1 MINTDWTDP
10 IKVIWILLRYRT
22 TLVKNLDMLPPKKQE
37 RYKKV
42 STVSNT
48 TEMSAMTMTPKDLDG
63 IMKFSDLRDDV
74 KDEVVN
80 YDEEEGK
87 ILTESELNDE
97 DALEGGTRMVQVDVH
112 RLTTISEHPEE
123 EGEED
128 ASSTS
133 SRERFYSCASD
144 PRKSIR
150 KSC

>member
-1 MINTDWTDP
+1 
-10 IKVIWILLRYRT
+10 
-22 TLVKNLDMLPPKKQE
+22 MLPPKRQ
-37 RYKKV
+37 RSDTADTYRDTYRPRKV

-48 TEMSAMTMTPKDLDG
+48 TQMSVLTTTECKDLNE
-63 IMKFSDLRDDV
+63 IRKFSELQDDV
-74 KDEVVN
+74 KGKVVN
-80 YDEEEGK
+80 YDDEGG
-87 ILTESELNDE
+87 ESELNDE
-97 DALEGGTRMVQVDVH
+97 DALEGGNRLVQVEVH

-144 PRKSIR
+144 PRRSTR

>member
-1 MINTDWTDP
+1 
-10 IKVIWILLRYRT
+10 
-22 TLVKNLDMLPPKKQE
+22 MLPPKKQE

-48 TEMSAMTMTPKDLDG
+48 TQMSALITTPRDLDG
-63 IMKFSDLRDDV
+63 IMKFSELLNDV
-74 KDEVVN
+74 KVEVEN

-87 ILTESELNDE
+87 VPTESEMNDE
-97 DALEGGTRMVQVDVH
+97 GALEGGTRMVQVDVH

-144 PRKSIR
+144 PRKSTR
-150 KSC
+150 KSSLSSLK

>member
-1 MINTDWTDP
+1 MD
-10 IKVIWILLRYRT
+10 L
-22 TLVKNLDMLPPKKQE
+22 LPPKNQE

-48 TEMSAMTMTPKDLDG
+48 TQMSALTTTPKDLDG
-63 IMKFSDLRDDV
+63 IMKFSELRDDV
-74 KDEVVN
+74 KVEVVN

-87 ILTESELNDE
+87 ILPEFELNDE
-97 DALEGGTRMVQVDVH
+97 DALEGRTRMVQVEVH

-123 EGEED
+123 EEKEED

-144 PRKSIR
+144 PRKSTK